1 MKPIPTILLTILIT
15 TSIAAADAS
24 KDLHDL
30 FRREWDWTMEQNPT
44 RASTLGD
51 RRWNDRWEDLSL
63 AAIDRRQ
70 EHQKATLA
78 ALQQINR
85 AELNSADQL
94 SYDLFADQLNRSI
107 EQFPF
112 KWYLLPVNQRNGIQT
127 EYELADQLRFQTL
140 KDYEDYLAR
149 LRAFPEHMDQTI
161 ELMRAGMAA
170 GIMHPKVIMQRVPA
184 QIDKVI
190 VEDPKNSAYY
200 KPFKKFPAAISEEKQ
215 RELASAAQQ
224 VLAEQ
229 VIPAYRKFKPFF
241 ENEYLPKCLDSVG
254 IWQLPQGEQMYAF
267 FARRYTT
274 TDLSPDQIHELGLR
288 EVSRIDAEMDRVMK
302 SAGFAGTREQFFEFL
317 RSDPRFFYK
326 SGDELLEASRAL
338 AKRIDPKLVKVFK
351 TLPRMPY
358 GVEPVPMA
366 VAPDTTAAYYN
377 GPADDGSRAGTY
389 YVNIYKPES
398 RPKWEMMAL
407 TLHESVPGHH
417 LQISRAIELGEIPE
431 FRRHGGYTAFVEGWG
446 LYAES
451 LGEDMGLYD
460 DPYDRFGKLTYEMW
474 RAVRLVVDTGIH
486 HKKWTRQQA
495 IDYFKQHAPKTD
507 LDIVNEIDRYITMPG
522 QALAYKV
529 GELKIKEL
537 RARAQSKLGDKFD
550 LREFHDVVLG
560 SGAVPLD
567 VLERIVDEWIG
578 RGQK

>member
-1 MKPIPTILLTILIT
+1 MKLITRILFALLTT

-30 FRREWDWTMEQNPT
+30 FRREWDWSMEQNPT

-51 RRWNDRWEDLSL
+51 RRWNDRWEDLRP
-63 AAIDRRQ
+63 AAIDARH

-85 AELNSADQL
+85 GELNPADQL
-94 SYDLFADQLNRSI
+94 SFDLFADLLNRSI

-112 KWYLLPVNQRNGIQT
+112 KWHLLPVAQRNGIQT
-127 EYELADQLRFQTL
+127 EYDLVDRLRFETV

-149 LRAFPEHMDQTI
+149 LRSFPAYMDQTI

-170 GIMHPKVIMQRVPA
+170 GMMHPRVIMQRVPA

-190 VEDPKNSAYY
+190 VDDPKTSAFY
-200 KPFKKFPAAISEEKQ
+200 KPFTKFPAAMPDEKQ

-224 VLAEQ
+224 AIREQ
-229 VIPAYRKFKPFF
+229 VIPAYCKFKPFF
-241 ENEYLPKCLDSVG
+241 NSEYLPKCLESVG

-274 TDLSPDQIHELGLR
+274 TTLSPDQIHELGLR
-288 EVSRIDAEMDRVMK
+288 EVSRIDAEMERVMK
-302 SAGFAGTREQFFEFL
+302 STGFAGTREQFFEFL

-326 SGDELLEASRAL
+326 TGDELIEASRAL
-338 AKRIDPKLVKVFK
+338 CKRIDPKLVKVFK
-351 TLPRMPY
+351 TLPRTPY
-358 GVEPVPMA
+358 GVEPIPMA
-366 VAPDTTAAYYN
+366 FAPDTTAAYYN
-377 GPADDGSRAGTY
+377 GPAMDGSRAGTY
-389 YVNIYKPES
+389 YVNIYKPEM

-407 TLHESVPGHH
+407 SLHESVPGHH
-417 LQISRAIELGEIPE
+417 LQIARAQELGEIPE
-431 FRRHGGYTAFVEGWG
+431 FRRHAGYTAFVEGWG

-474 RAVRLVVDTGIH
+474 RAVRLVVDTGMH
-486 HKKWTRQQA
+486 HKKWSRQQA

-507 LDIVNEIDRYITMPG
+507 LDIVNEIDRYITNPG

-537 RARAQSKLGDKFD
+537 RARAALKLGEKFD
-550 LREFHDVVLG
+550 VREFHDVVLG

-578 RGQK
+578 RRGK